1 MTRLEE
7 LVEAAKAGFK
17 VGTVRHWAQG
27 DVRKTASGWELQ
39 TTGAPKAK
47 KKKTPSVPA
56 MSKAGKAAL
65 KKGYTVISTNPTV
78 APVVPPKPVINISM
92 PPGVLLDPLAPGFL
106 KKGPKAPK
114 VAQATPSSKT
124 KNEFAGKAKDVYAA
138 LKALGTT
145 KETSPVEAQATVREG
160 LKTLLADF
168 NIHPAPRFHVPPG
181 SPDKSDRYLIKDG
194 DGYSAKTLRGSRS
207 WSGKIRIAK
216 EVHEKAMDFLKGGPP
231 YDKKPIDAANSFRT
245 LVHEQIHGTNIL
257 PPESYKGLGLAWEE
271 ALTEMSARKVMVDE
285 FGVDSKDMH
294 DIASYSG
301 FIRSLRK
308 GVQAARLANG
318 LPDLD
323 GPSAFAYIGE
333 AALATRRNRD
343 PVLNLEEYKRRFA
356 ENLTTPAGF
365 DDKNPTATDDYRR
378 DVVTAIDNWFKQ
390 TLS

>member
-1 MTRLEE
+1 MTRLEA
-7 LVEAAKAGFK
+7 LVEAAKAGFR

-27 DVRKTASGWELQ
+27 DVRKTAQGWELQ
-39 TTGAPKAK
+39 TAGAPKAK
-47 KKKTPSVPA
+47 KKKTPGPA
-56 MSKAGKAAL
+56 MSKAAKAAL
-65 KKGYTVISTNPTV
+65 KKGYTVISTNGTITIPT
-78 APVVPPKPVINISM
+78 VVPPKPVINISTDV
-92 PPGVLLDPLAPGFL
+92 PLDPLTPGVL

-114 VAQATPSSKT
+114 VAQATPSSKA

-145 KETSPVEAQATVREG
+145 KETSPKESQATVRDG

-168 NIHPAPRFHVPPG
+168 GIHAAPRFHVPTG
-181 SPDKSDRYLIKDG
+181 TPDKSDRYLVKDG

-216 EVHEKAMDFLKGGPP
+216 DVHEQAKAFLKDGPP
-231 YDKKPIDAANSFRT
+231 YDKKPIDTANSFRT
-245 LVHEQIHGTNIL
+245 LVHEQLHGTNVL

-333 AALATRRNRD
+333 AALATRRNRE
-343 PVLNLEEYKRRFA
+343 PVLDLNEYKRRFA

-378 DVVTAIDNWFKQ
+378 DAVTAIDNWFKQ